1 MGTEAGGEQERAT
14 PAAPE
19 PAQPSA
25 PQAAPTT
32 SAFQQAN
39 TWAMF
44 AHLASF
50 SAYISGAGL
59 VVGPLVIWLIKKDE
73 FELVDDQGKE
83 AVNFNL
89 SVLIYSLVGVLFALT
104 VIGLIIAIPL
114 WIALFVGHLVFTIIA
129 AVTANQGRR
138 YRYPLTIRLVK

>member
-1 MGTEAGGEQERAT
+1 MEGEAGGQQDQPT
-14 PAAPE
+14 PAMTPE
-19 PAQPSA
+19 PTPKAE
-25 PQAAPTT
+25 PQAAPPSPFT
-32 SAFQQAN
+32 QAN
-39 TWAMF
+39 TWAMLT
-44 AHLASF
+44 HLASF
-50 SAYISGAGL
+50 SAYITGAGM

-89 SVLIYSLVGVLFALT
+89 SVLIYALVGVLFALT